1 LLTGLG
7 RRLPRADWGNAVAV
21 PSWRRQYYPSDMV
34 LLSEMFKFLG
44 VGRGRG
50 PSATRTESFIE
61 MRRLA

>member
-1 LLTGLG
+1 
-7 RRLPRADWGNAVAV
+7 
-21 PSWRRQYYPSDMV
+21 MV